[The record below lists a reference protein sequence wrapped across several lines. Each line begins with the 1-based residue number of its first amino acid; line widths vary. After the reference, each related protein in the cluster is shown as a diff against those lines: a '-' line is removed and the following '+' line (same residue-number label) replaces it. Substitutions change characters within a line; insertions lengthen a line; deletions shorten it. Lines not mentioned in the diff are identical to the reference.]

1 MARATDKKYDHLFQL
16 LLCGDSSVGKTCL
29 ISRFADNEF
38 RHTHINTIGIDF
50 KLKLFTIRDKKIRM
64 QIWDTA
70 GQERYETLTAQYYR
84 KAQGIIL
91 VYDITREETF
101 RNVTKWLRNIE
112 DHGVKGVKIIL
123 IGNKVDLESERKIS
137 TRHGQKL
144 ANQHNIKFFETS
156 AWKDINVT
164 EAFTELAEQ
173 ILAKVESGGGRDRGS
188 SSIRESAIKLH
199 EQQPTP
205 ATKSHGG
212 CCSGGSSN

>member
-1 MARATDKKYDHLFQL
+1 MAKSTDKKYDHLFQL

-50 KLKLFTIRDKKIRM
+50 KLKMLPIGDKKIKL

-84 KAQGIIL
+84 KAQGIVL
-91 VYDITREETF
+91 VYDISREETF

-112 DHGVKGVKIIL
+112 DHGVKGVKVLL
-123 IGNKVDLESERKIS
+123 IGNKSDLESQRQVS
-137 TRHGQKL
+137 TRRGLRL
-144 ANQHNIKFFETS
+144 AGQHNIKFYETS

-164 EAFTELAEQ
+164 EAFTELAQ
-173 ILAKVESGGGRDRGS
+173 LILDKGNADERM
-188 SSIRESAIKLH
+188 SISKSRPPEGQSIKLH
-199 EQQPTP
+199 DPIPVDESNTINNDNRR
-205 ATKSHGG
+205 
-212 CCSGGSSN
+212 CCS